1 MAGGSTVTLSPSLLK
16 FTLPDF
22 FRVAWTS
29 DQARNIW
36 AHQLGSLAQFV
47 KVAEWSSVAS
57 GVRPCAEIRISSNSF
72 VTSAKKWAAL
82 GLSHLFLPQGNSG
95 SGDSDHLQLAI
106 GAPSVLNAYAD
117 ALQRGDHNEIG
128 RLLGYPI
135 CCRKSYLSRIQTAD
149 YMDPI
154 WWIVNGAAAAGSNT
168 ALAELRTYQPL
179 ANIFLRRMG
188 ITAIFHV
195 PCSFQ
200 CAASEAL
207 AQKILQS
214 VENSGNYESQISVL
228 KNVLQW
234 PMEWSGLH
242 GIAEIKTPIFRISTR
257 TDASANKVT
266 FRLWGALYP
275 PEGGRGVKF
284 PFNQS
289 ARFTP
294 IPLAA
299 H

>member
-1 MAGGSTVTLSPSLLK
+1 MTLSPSLLQ

-29 DQARNIW
+29 DQARNVW
-36 AHQLGSLAQFV
+36 AHKLGSLVQFV
-47 KVAEWSSVAS
+47 KLAEWSSVAS
-57 GVRPCAEIRISSNSF
+57 GVRPCAEIRVSKNSF
-72 VTSAKKWAAL
+72 VTSAKKWAEL
-82 GLSHLFLPQGNSG
+82 GLSYLVLPQGDSA
-95 SGDSDHLQLAI
+95 SGDSDHLQLVI
-106 GAPSVLNAYAD
+106 GTSSVLKDYAD
-117 ALQRGDHNEIG
+117 ALHSRNHNEIG

-135 CCRKSYLSRIQTAD
+135 CCRNSYLNRIQTME

-154 WWIVNGAAAAGSNT
+154 WWIVNGAAPADSHT

-179 ANIFLRRMG
+179 TNIFLRRMG
-188 ITAIFHV
+188 IAAIFHV

-207 AQKILQS
+207 ARQVLQS
-214 VENSGNYESQISVL
+214 VENRGNFESQVSVL

-234 PMEWSGLH
+234 PMEWSALH

-257 TDASANKVT
+257 TDATANKVT
-266 FRLWGALYP
+266 LRLWGALYP
-275 PEGGRGVKF
+275 PEGGHGVKF

-289 ARFTP
+289 ARFTL
-294 IPLAA
+294 IPLIAA